1 MTPMQPVELLLFI
14 IVNAVA
20 GFFQGIVGFGQ
31 ALVATPLS
39 LTFLDK
45 NTVLPAIILA
55 GGILAFSLSR
65 QIKEPLDKT
74 IFRPLLIGS
83 IFGMPVGVVILKLV
97 SLGTLKVTVGVL
109 SILFTLAVL
118 FVKFRAQHL
127 RGLTPITGF
136 ICGVL
141 QTSTS
146 MPGPP
151 VVLLLASSGITK
163 NSMRKLLVTYF
174 FWIGVFALPLY
185 LFSGVLT
192 WKGIIFGLSATP
204 GIVLAGFLGN
214 KVAQHI
220 PHKYYRILALV
231 TVCATGAFAIYSGLR

>member
-1 MTPMQPVELLLFI
+1 MQPLELLFFI
-14 IVNAVA
+14 LVNAIA

-55 GGILAFSLSR
+55 GGILALSLSK
-65 QIKEPLDKT
+65 QIKEPLDTK
-74 IFRPLLIGS
+74 IFRPLLISS
-83 IFGMPVGVVILKLV
+83 IVGMPFGIIILKLV
-97 SLGTLKVTVGVL
+97 SLGTLKVTVGAL
-109 SILFTLAVL
+109 SVLFTLAVL
-118 FVKFRAQHL
+118 FVKFHAHHIRT
-127 RGLTPITGF
+127 LTPITGF

-174 FWIGVFALPLY
+174 FWIGLVALPLY
-185 LFSGVLT
+185 LISGVLT
-192 WKGIIFGLSATP
+192 WKGIVFGLSATP
-204 GIVLAGFLGN
+204 GIVLAGYLGN
-214 KVAQHI
+214 KVAHYI
-220 PHKYYRILALV
+220 PHKYYRVLALV
-231 TVCATGAFAIYSGLR
+231 TVCATGAFAIYSGLG

>member
-1 MTPMQPVELLLFI
+1 MQPLELLFFI

-20 GFFQGIVGFGQ
+20 GFFQGVVGFGQ

-45 NTVLPAIILA
+45 DTVLPAIILA
-55 GGILAFSLSR
+55 GGILAFSLSK
-65 QIKEPLDKT
+65 QIKEPLDTK
-74 IFRPLLIGS
+74 IFRPLLISS
-83 IFGMPVGVVILKLV
+83 IVGMPFGVIILKLI

-118 FVKFRAQHL
+118 FIKFRAHHM
-127 RGLTPITGF
+127 RTLTPITGF

-151 VVLLLASSGITK
+151 LVLLLASSGIAK
-163 NSMRKLLVTYF
+163 NSMRKLLVMYF
-174 FWIGVFALPLY
+174 FWIGVIALPLY
-185 LFSGVLT
+185 LVSDVLT
-192 WKGIIFGLSATP
+192 WKGVIFGLSATP
-204 GIVLAGFLGN
+204 GIVLAGYLGN
-214 KVAQHI
+214 KVAHHI
-220 PHKYYRILALV
+220 PHKYYRVLALV
-231 TVCATGAFAIYSGLR
+231 TVCATGTFAIYSGMR